1 MRVVASIEA
10 RMGSSRLPGKV
21 LADIAGAPALT
32 RMVRRLRRC
41 QSLDGIIL
49 ATSINPDDAPL
60 MTWAASEGVDVY
72 RGSEDDVLARVVGAH
87 QQAESEVIVEICGD
101 CPLID
106 AEVIDTAVATFLQ
119 NDADVVSN
127 TARPGFPQGADAQVF
142 HRRALEDVAARIS
155 DPAVREHVS
164 LYFYENPKQ
173 YRIIH
178 LAPPPRWRNPDLR
191 LQMDYPEDLAFIRAV
206 YSRLEPVCGDAF
218 GLDEILAL
226 LAREPE
232 LSKVNAHCVEKSVR

>member
-21 LADIAGAPALT
+21 LTDIAGAPALS

-41 QSLDGIIL
+41 ESLDGIIL
-49 ATSINPDDAPL
+49 ATSVNAADDVLAA
-60 MTWAASEGVDVY
+60 WAEMEGIPVH
-72 RGSEDDVLARVVGAH
+72 RGSEEDVLARVVGAH
-87 QQAESEVIVEICGD
+87 QQASSDIIVEICGD

-106 AEVIDTAVATFLQ
+106 AEVIDIAVATFLQ

-142 HRRALEDVAARIS
+142 RRVALEHVAERIS

-164 LYFYENPKQ
+164 LYFYENPAQ

-178 LAPPPRWRNPDLR
+178 LAPPPRWRSPDLR
-191 LQMDYPEDLAFIRAV
+191 LQLDYPEDLAFIRAL
-206 YSRLEPVCGDAF
+206 YGRLEPEYGDAF

-226 LAREPE
+226 LIREPD
-232 LSKVNAHCVEKSVR
+232 LAKINAHCVEKKVR